1 MMRIKFYEK
10 INEIFNN
17 LDYYKKLFE
26 TDVVAFNNA
35 LMVSNSL
42 VNLIDKQKDLSI
54 REKNLI
60 NKLIGKYG
68 LSNVLLEIDNLIGI
82 INKNCYSNDMLIAI
96 LIELKEKIEKIY
108 IAYIDEKLIM
118 LLSMLIKKQTW
129 NRCDKIINI
138 VNKKDRINYYLGLDA
153 NLIYKLFEDVYF
165 SKDDITEQE
174 ILLMIARGSSVH
186 NSITSFV
193 RDEIGI
199 YNFHD
204 LIFELVELLN
214 SDGVINKVDKNFVP
228 CLLKECDQI
237 LCDAQNIVRRRK
249 RVNINQMTIINFE

>member
-1 MMRIKFYEK
+1 MRNDNMMRIKFYEK

-118 LLSMLIKKQTW
+118 LLSMLIK
-129 NRCDKIINI
+129 
-138 VNKKDRINYYLGLDA
+138 RI
-153 NLIYKLFEDVYF
+153 E
-165 SKDDITEQE
+165 
-174 ILLMIARGSSVH
+174 
-186 NSITSFV
+186 
-193 RDEIGI
+193 
-199 YNFHD
+199 
-204 LIFELVELLN
+204 
-214 SDGVINKVDKNFVP
+214 
-228 CLLKECDQI
+228 
-237 LCDAQNIVRRRK
+237 
-249 RVNINQMTIINFE
+249 